1 MRQAGLLQ
9 VLAPIAQIVR
19 LGRTGSLDIARHAV
33 ADVMAVDR
41 QHRIDVAL
49 A

>member
-9 VLAPIAQIVR
+9 VLAPVAQIVR
-19 LGRTGSLDIARHAV
+19 FGRAGSLDIARHAI

-41 QHRIDVAL
+41 QHRLDVAL